1 MASLTELGP
10 LLATFITSFCQ
21 ISPHWASATSL
32 VAAIYSISIVISKKQ
47 TNEIREFV
55 LENKNLF
62 TEAVLKDENFQ
73 KGFLRFF
80 DTYIKTRV
88 QKKKRFVKAIFLGFT
103 VSDQKDKFALE
114 KYLRTLDDMTLTTL
128 EKLIWLDK
136 TFSQVVQNR
145 VDSKMKKY
153 IDHGETDKRELERLK
168 YVTAE
173 GVEFSTIVNEWIHNN
188 YNPNSQSVK
197 DKYDYSESWT
207 EFEKKNFNKE
217 RWLEEHELVKSLRP
231 VWDELIQLGLIRQSS
246 AFGGFGGPGGIVYL
260 QTPFF
265 REFVTFLKK

>member
-1 MASLTELGP
+1 
-10 LLATFITSFCQ
+10 
-21 ISPHWASATSL
+21 
-32 VAAIYSISIVISKKQ
+32 
-47 TNEIREFV
+47 
-55 LENKNLF
+55 
-62 TEAVLKDENFQ
+62 
-73 KGFLRFF
+73 
-80 DTYIKTRV
+80 V

-207 EFEKKNFNKE
+207 EFEKKK
-217 RWLEEHELVKSLRP
+217 L
-231 VWDELIQLGLIRQSS
+231 
-246 AFGGFGGPGGIVYL
+246 
-260 QTPFF
+260 
-265 REFVTFLKK
+265 